1 MKIVDAFHSTKYS
14 GLKFRAFQATNGT
27 IISGSLD
34 RKPVQDHQVP
44 CKFREKIRKQTEDS
58 FTFVYLRRGCSVTLK
73 LK

>member
-1 MKIVDAFHSTKYS
+1 MKIVDAIYSTKYS
-14 GLKFRAFQATNGT
+14 GLKFWVFQATNGT
-27 IISGSLD
+27 VTSGSLD
-34 RKPVQDHQVP
+34 RKPVQNHHVP